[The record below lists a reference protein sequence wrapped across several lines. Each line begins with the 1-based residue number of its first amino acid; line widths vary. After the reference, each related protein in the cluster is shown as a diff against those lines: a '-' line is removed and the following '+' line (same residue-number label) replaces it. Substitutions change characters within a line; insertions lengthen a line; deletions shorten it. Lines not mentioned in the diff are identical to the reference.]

1 MPALYKASLGRE
13 KNSGASS
20 FYTHNCYQDHL
31 APTPNPKAWKQL
43 SANTHMDFILGQL
56 GGEQAI
62 EVASERNP
70 CIGKTTVFQEPE
82 EFWLCKSKEKFGKL
96 EVVVSTKP
104 VKTFQVA
111 A

>member
-1 MPALYKASLGRE
+1 MSNLMYCIFSDKCLQ
-13 KNSGASS
+13 
-20 FYTHNCYQDHL
+20 C
-31 APTPNPKAWKQL
+31 
-43 SANTHMDFILGQL
+43 ILGQL